1 MPTLALHSFDRK
13 ATAPVYDQNAG
24 RWWLLTGGIRDA
36 VEVVNSIGSVSK
48 GTLTCSWAKE

>member
-24 RWWLLTGGIRDA
+24 RWWLLTRGIRDA
-36 VEVVNSIGSVSK
+36 VEVMNPRPIGSVSK
-48 GTLTCSWAKE
+48 GTLT